1 MASRISPL
9 LLFRLVLKPNEVF
22 RNLSESRP
30 HANEV
35 FFKLSLWL
43 MALPP
48 IFAYIGTMNFGWQL
62 GAAEPL
68 ILPSDVMIRVSLAY
82 FFILIFGFLS
92 TAVVARWMSWTYDAR
107 HSMGIHFALITVVG
121 APLVVGSAIH
131 LYPHAFINALV
142 LVPTV
147 IWSMY
152 LLYRGLPVVLKI
164 SPERGMLMAS
174 ALIGYLLVAFV
185 SLLGVTVALWGYG
198 IGPTV
203 GI

>member
-1 MASRISPL
+1 MDSEISPL
-9 LLFRLVLKPNEVF
+9 LLFRLVFKPSAAFESLA
-22 RNLSESRP
+22 RNRP
-30 HANEV
+30 HATHV

-43 MALPP
+43 LALPP
-48 IFAYIGTMNFGWQL
+48 VFAYIGTMNFGWQL

-68 ILPSDVMIRVSLAY
+68 ILPSAVMIRISVAY
-82 FFILIFGFLS
+82 FFLLLFGFLS
-92 TAVVARWMSWTYDAR
+92 TAAVARWMSWTYEAR

-121 APLVVGSAIH
+121 SPLIVGSAAH
-131 LYPHAFINALV
+131 LYPHAFINALI

-152 LLYRGLPVVLKI
+152 LLYRGLPIVLKI

-185 SLLGVTVALWGYG
+185 SLLGITVVLWGYG
-198 IGPTV
+198 IGPNV